1 MANAGSEN
9 TNASQFYITTR
20 ADLDD
25 LDDKHTIFGEVA
37 EGLDTLLRI
46 NDAYVD
52 GKGRPYKNI
61 RIKHTHVLDDPFDD
75 PPQLA
80 ELIPDKSPELKP
92 PAEGDEVRLEDDW
105 VPMDEGKDAE
115 EVERSL
121 RAKEAHSRAVVL
133 EMACSQPWLA
143 NGQIG
148 DLPEADAKPPEN
160 VLFVCKL
167 NPVTEEEDLELI
179 FSQFGKVISADIIR
193 DYKTGDSLCYGFI
206 EFDKQESAEAAYFK
220 MDNVLIDDRRIHVDF
235 SQSVSHIWSRF
246 RKFGAKDSGESFVM
260 QQNLVKPCILSA
272 GTHLLIHNLHSQVN
286 LHSTK
291 AGGAQGAKGQG
302 CFKCGQM
309 GHFAKD
315 CPNSG
320 GAAGK
325 EGGGEG
331 GQPPPKAKYEIKPTG
346 GQIGGPGRSYGL
358 VFDERE
364 GKEPGE
370 DPKHKRQRR
379 ETGGGHVD
387 VADERKR
394 AHAHASIRG
403 EEHERGRKE
412 GAGAGSRQDREAERS
427 KRRHDEER
435 DGGERREREKRRE
448 GYNQDN
454 NRHREGWQREE
465 DGRGKSERHFRHGG
479 SHCHEEQEASQRW
492 EKHDRRGHNDRHM
505 ESQHRTRDREGDV
518 RRDGGGSRRQRS
530 RTPPPAR
537 EGGARRAAAAE
548 DVAGTRHGLPEK
560 DHVGAHK
567 AQREPEPNGRGH
579 GRARDV
585 DEGRRGGR
593 ED

>member
-37 EGLDTLLRI
+37 EGLDTLMRI
-46 NDAYVD
+46 NEAYVD

-75 PPQLA
+75 PPQFA

-121 RAKEAHSRAVVL
+121 RAKEAHSRAV
-133 EMACSQPWLA
+133 
-143 NGQIG
+143 IG

-206 EFDKQESAEAAYFK
+206 EFDKQDSAEAAYFK

-246 RKFGAKDSGESFVM
+246 RKFGAKDSVI
-260 QQNLVKPCILSA
+260 K
-272 GTHLLIHNLHSQVN
+272 
-286 LHSTK
+286 
-291 AGGAQGAKGQG
+291 
-302 CFKCGQM
+302 
-309 GHFAKD
+309 
-315 CPNSG
+315 
-320 GAAGK
+320 
-325 EGGGEG
+325 
-331 GQPPPKAKYEIKPTG
+331 PPPKAKYEIKPTG

-358 VFDERE
+358 VFDERDGE
-364 GKEPGE
+364 EPGE

-387 VADERKR
+387 GADERKR

-403 EEHERGRKE
+403 EERERGRKE

-427 KRRHDEER
+427 MRRPDEER
-435 DGGERREREKRRE
+435 EGGERRGREKRRE
-448 GYNQDN
+448 EHDQDKE
-454 NRHREGWQREE
+454 RHREGRQRDE
-465 DGRGKSERHFRHGG
+465 DSRGKSERSSRHGN
-479 SHCHEEQEASQRW
+479 SHRHEEQEAGQRW
-492 EKHDRRGHNDRHM
+492 EKHDKRGHNERHT
-505 ESQHRTRDREGDV
+505 ESQHRNRDRDSDG

-548 DVAGTRHGLPEK
+548 DDAGTWHGLPEK
-560 DHVGAHK
+560 GNVGAHK
-567 AQREPEPNGRGH
+567 ARREPERSSRAH

-585 DEGRRGGR
+585 DEWRRERR